1 MNALELRHV
10 TKGYRDFT
18 LKDVSFAL
26 PQGCIMGLIGE
37 NGAGKSTTIKLILDT
52 IRRDA
57 GEIDVLGKDNRE
69 DFVSTRQD
77 VGVILDEACFPEGL
91 TARQIGNF
99 LAKTYLRWDDAAYS
113 GYMRRFSLP
122 ENKPFKTFSR
132 GMKMKLAF
140 AAALS
145 HHPRLL
151 ILDEATSGLDP
162 VARDDIL
169 DLLMEYTREENHSV
183 LISSHI
189 VSDLEK
195 VCDYIVFLHKGR
207 LKFCEEKDRLL
218 ERYGL
223 LHLSKAEQEQ
233 LDPAAIMGQRAG
245 GYGVT
250 CLADRLRLPSSMKTE
265 RATIEDIIL
274 YMTKGDS
281 HP

>member
-10 TKGYRDFT
+10 SKSYRDFT
-18 LKDVSFAL
+18 LKDVSFTL

-37 NGAGKSTTIKLILDT
+37 NGAGKSTTIKLILNT
-52 IRRDA
+52 IRRNA
-57 GEIDVLGKDNRE
+57 GEIEVLGRDNR
-69 DFVSTRQD
+69 DNFDLTKQD
-77 VGVILDEACFPEGL
+77 VGVVLDEACFPEGL
-91 TARQIGNF
+91 NARQIGRF
-99 LAKTYLRWDDAAYS
+99 LKLTYTRWDDAAYD
-113 GYMRRFSLP
+113 GYLHRFSLP
-122 ENKPFKTFSR
+122 DGKSFKDFSR

-162 VARDDIL
+162 MARDDIL
-169 DLLMEYTREENHSV
+169 DLLMEFTREENHTV

-195 VCDYIVFLHKGR
+195 VCDYIVFLHRGK

-218 ERYGL
+218 EQYGL
-223 LHLSKAEQEQ
+223 LHLSKAERDA
-233 LDPAAIMGQRAG
+233 LDPAAVTGRRTTD
-245 GYGVT
+245 YGVT
-250 CLADRLRLPSSMKTE
+250 CLVDRRRLPASCRPEK
-265 RATIEDIIL
+265 ATIEDIIL
-274 YMTKGDS
+274 YMTKGES